1 MKKHLIYMF
10 AGLLALGCASCGEDD
25 PVIPRDREVTMRL
38 NTISHIVDTQNSTM
52 SVASGSTV
60 VVLSGDRTTCNATL
74 STAGLDN
81 VSVSG
86 ATLTGIE
93 DHAGRYHMS
102 GGTSTAANFTGLL
115 DMNEQAIFANYT
127 IGGRYRVM
135 TTLPEVY
142 YTQARSELTYSDGT
156 SYTQNLGGMYQI
168 DIDPATMTAT
178 LHIMQLHNGK
188 ESHYYTSIIARG
200 IPVTLLANGYR
211 LNAAMVSAEV
221 NHTVNNQLVIDT
233 DNYHIANINFTAD
246 IAEGTMSANYTLRR
260 VLTRDEYQAPLTFND
275 INVVAIGSNY

>member
-1 MKKHLIYMF
+1 
-10 AGLLALGCASCGEDD
+10 
-25 PVIPRDREVTMRL
+25 
-38 NTISHIVDTQNSTM
+38 
-52 SVASGSTV
+52 
-60 VVLSGDRTTCNATL
+60 
-74 STAGLDN
+74 
-81 VSVSG
+81 
-86 ATLTGIE
+86 
-93 DHAGRYHMS
+93 
-102 GGTSTAANFTGLL
+102 
-115 DMNEQAIFANYT
+115 
-127 IGGRYRVM
+127 
-135 TTLPEVY
+135 
-142 YTQARSELTYSDGT
+142 
-156 SYTQNLGGMYQI
+156 
-168 DIDPATMTAT
+168 MTAT